1 MSASLSARRA
11 PAPQLHALARR
22 AASGSAAG
30 ARAAP
35 RRAAMPCRAQVRT
48 PPRTRRRTL

>member
-22 AASGSAAG
+22 AAGTAAG

-35 RRAAMPCRAQVRT
+35 RRAAMPCRAQVCT